1 MNYFYKIII
10 ILICV
15 LLICVVIFKIINQ
28 KKEHYIFIYAK
39 IEPYYHT
46 IFKNLHEKL
55 RKKYEPLLL
64 ANDNEPPQ
72 HISLEYLTHYT
83 INDNH
88 NIIKTIRDHFIN
100 FSNIHAVYKGIGFF
114 ILKNKIVIK
123 AEFDSDALDS
133 IENLVS
139 SKIPEVEAQ
148 IEDTIDEFRKVPSK
162 IMKLYP
168 NYTPNNTYKPSLH
181 MTLLNVN
188 PFIGEDKLNE
198 IIFFANKY
206 LSNHGIHKF
215 QRIYFQSIEY
225 KTISNGRL
233 HRIY

>member
-1 MNYFYKIII
+1 MNFLYKKIIMF
-10 ILICV
+10 ICIST
-15 LLICVVIFKIINQ
+15 ICVVIYQIINQ
-28 KKEHYIFIYAK
+28 KKEHYIFIFAK
-39 IEPYYHT
+39 VDAYHNN
-46 IFKNLHEKL
+46 IFQNLHKKL
-55 RKKYEPLLL
+55 INKYKPLLL

-88 NIIKTIRDHFIN
+88 NIIKTIRDHFTN

-123 AEFDSDALDS
+123 AEFDSDALES

-168 NYTPNNTYKPSLH
+168 NYTPNYTYNPSLH

-198 IIFFANKY
+198 IIFFADKY

-215 QRIYFQSIEY
+215 QRIYFQAIEY